1 MLYVD
6 LLSILYKQQIKRTFI
21 ELNKNLSIKKQ
32 KKCTYIH
39 MEKSLKIDEFGF
51 REYDARWLYP
61 ENVNLEGIQNL
72 GRGLGTQIIVHT
84 KKNNPRVVVG
94 HDYRSYSE
102 DIKSALKK
110 GLISTGCIVED
121 VGLALSPMVYFAQ
134 FNLNSDGVAMVTAS
148 HNENGWTGVK
158 MGIKKGL
165 THGPDEMREL
175 KDITL
180 NKKFKVGEGKE
191 KKIED
196 FQNEYKKN
204 LIYKNKIEK
213 KIKVV
218 VACGNGTAGIF
229 APDILRSIGCEV
241 IELDCNLDYT
251 FPKYN
256 PNPEDLKMLNEISKV
271 VKNNNA
277 DIGFGFDGDGDRLGV
292 IDNNGNEI
300 FSDKIGLLIARN
312 LSKKHKGS
320 NFIVDVKSTGLFLKD
335 KILLEN
341 NCKTIYWKTG
351 HSHIKRKVKEENAL
365 AGFEKSGHFF
375 FNKPLGYGY
384 DDGINSAIQVCHL
397 LNNSNKK
404 ISEIISELPITY
416 QSPTMSPFCK
426 DHEKYNVVENL
437 ITKFEEIKKNKIK
450 VDGQEINEILTV
462 NGVRFSFF
470 DGSWGLIRASSN
482 KPSLVVVTES
492 PTSNERKR
500 KIFEFIDELL
510 QKTGKIGE
518 YDQKI

>member
-1 MLYVD
+1 M
-6 LLSILYKQQIKRTFI
+6 
-21 ELNKNLSIKKQ
+21 KNSIK
-32 KKCTYIH
+32 
-39 MEKSLKIDEFGF
+39 IDPFGF

-61 ENVNLEGIQNL
+61 DNINLEGVTNL
-72 GRGLGTQIIVHT
+72 GKGLGTQIINHT
-84 KKNNPRVVVG
+84 NKSNPRIIVG

-102 DIKSALKK
+102 EIKSALKK
-110 GLISTGCIVED
+110 GLISTGCYVED

-134 FNLNSDGVAMVTAS
+134 FNLESDAVAMVTAS

-165 THGPDEMREL
+165 THAPEEMKEL

-180 NKKFKVGEGKE
+180 NNKFIEGQGNEKE
-191 KKIED
+191 ISD
-196 FQNEYKKN
+196 FQSVYKDD
-204 LIYKNKIEK
+204 LINKNKIKK
-213 KIKVV
+213 KIKAV

-229 APDILRSIGCEV
+229 APDILRGIGCDV

-256 PNPEDLKMLNEISKV
+256 PNPEDLEMLHAISKS
-271 VKNNNA
+271 VKDNNA
-277 DIGFGFDGDGDRLGV
+277 DIGFGFDGDGDRVGV
-292 IDNNGNEI
+292 IDNDGNEI

-312 LSKKHKGS
+312 LSSNHEGS
-320 NFIVDVKSTGLFLKD
+320 KFVVDVKSTGLYSTDEVLK
-335 KILLEN
+335 N
-341 NCKTIYWKTG
+341 NSCETLYWKTG
-351 HSHIKRKVKEENAL
+351 HSHIKRKVNNEKAL

-397 LNNSNKK
+397 LNNNHKK
-404 ISEIISELPITY
+404 MSEIISELPNTY
-416 QSPTMSPFCK
+416 QSPTMAPFCE
-426 DHEKYNVVENL
+426 DNEKYQVVE
-437 ITKFEEIKKNKIK
+437 EIIK
-450 VDGQEINEILTV
+450 QIDDLKTNNVQIDNQEIEDILKV
-462 NGVRFSFF
+462 NGIRFSFK

-492 PTSNERKR
+492 PTSDERKK
-500 KIFEFIDELL
+500 KIFDFIDDLL